1 VLVGTSQGPQWGWD
15 SPATIAA
22 WSLGVLSLVL
32 FVWIERRTP
41 DPLVVLAWF
50 RTRNVAWPVLSQ
62 TLCNFAYMGGFIL
75 APRLLQDGL
84 GVATSTVG
92 LLVIARPLTF
102 SLAAPTAGFVTMRVG
117 ERVAGVAGACGV
129 VASMVCFAFVD
140 RGTALWFVAVALGL
154 SGLGLGIASP
164 AMTALTAGAV
174 DETDLGVA
182 GAMQQLMTQLGAVVG
197 SVVLST
203 ISASAGP
210 DDLAPFQHAF
220 AVAAC
225 VATLGVVA
233 AWFVRSVPRGAP

>member
-1 VLVGTSQGPQWGWD
+1 
-15 SPATIAA
+15 
-22 WSLGVLSLVL
+22 
-32 FVWIERRTP
+32 
-41 DPLVVLAWF
+41 
-50 RTRNVAWPVLSQ
+50 
-62 TLCNFAYMGGFIL
+62 M
-75 APRLLQDGL
+75 
-84 GVATSTVG
+84 TV
-92 LLVIARPLTF
+92 
-102 SLAAPTAGFVTMRVG
+102 RVG

-154 SGLGLGIASP
+154 SGLGLGVASP
-164 AMTALTAGAV
+164 AMTALTASAV

-233 AWFVRSVPRGAP
+233 AWFVRSVPRVAT